1 MAATASVLILQLAV
15 TELFVDPLSYLWD
28 VLLRELER
36 SGQGE
41 APRILPKRTDTVAR
55 RGTFS

>member
-1 MAATASVLILQLAV
+1 MAAKASVLQLQLQLAV
-15 TELFVDPLSYLWD
+15 TELFVDPLSDLWD

-41 APRILPKRTDTVAR
+41 APRILRKKITHQ
-55 RGTFS
+55 GTF